1 MGGIMSCIRSVFQ
14 TIGDAIMAVI
24 SGIGN
29 IIHALISAIV
39 RFCGIIVSFLTCGYC
54 GSRGG
59 RARRRTGR
67 HMRTTRV

>member
-1 MGGIMSCIRSVFQ
+1 
-14 TIGDAIMAVI
+14 MAVV

-29 IIHALISAIV
+29 IIHALISAVV

-54 GSRGG
+54 GSRSG

>member
-1 MGGIMSCIRSVFQ
+1 MGGIMSCIRSALQ

-24 SGIGN
+24 RGVAGIVT
-29 IIHALISAIV
+29 ALINAVV

-54 GSRGG
+54 GSRSG